1 MIVRSFKDIEGTDRH
16 VKAASGTWESKRIVL
31 AKEKVGFSL
40 HETILYAGTET
51 SMWYANHIEAVVCV
65 EGEAELTDNETGQK
79 YTITPGTMYLLDGHE
94 RHTMR
99 IKKDFR
105 CICVFNPPVT
115 GREDHDENGV
125 YLLLTEPEPRR
136 CDITLT
142 TTVTDLYPSRGAT
155 EVSVP
160 RQDPVVWG
168 TPDAPGPISV
178 AGLQA
183 YERDGFLPVE
193 QLIPDDEVAV
203 YRQELEQ
210 LVTDPAIRA
219 DERSVIEPKSKE
231 IRSVFEVHRISEVF
245 AKLVRDERVVG
256 RARQILG
263 SDVYVHQSRIN
274 VKPGFGASGF
284 YWHSDFETWHAED
297 GLPNMRTV
305 SVSIALTENYDTNG
319 GLMIMPGSHRM
330 FLGCAGATP
339 KDNYKQSLQMQ
350 DAGTPSDEALTAMA
364 SEYGIKLFTGKA
376 GSATWFDCNCMH
388 GSGDNITPFPRSN
401 VFIVFNS
408 VENAAVKPFAA
419 PVPRPTFIG
428 ARDFTPVR

>member
-1 MIVRSFKDIEGTDRH
+1 MTAEAMTTQAVSTATVR
-16 VKAASGTWESKRIVL
+16 
-31 AKEKVGFSL
+31 
-40 HETILYAGTET
+40 
-51 SMWYANHIEAVVCV
+51 
-65 EGEAELTDNETGQK
+65 
-79 YTITPGTMYLLDGHE
+79 
-94 RHTMR
+94 
-99 IKKDFR
+99 
-105 CICVFNPPVT
+105 
-115 GREDHDENGV
+115 
-125 YLLLTEPEPRR
+125 
-136 CDITLT
+136 
-142 TTVTDLYPSRGAT
+142 DLYPTRGAA

-168 TPDAPGPISV
+168 SPDTPGPI
-178 AGLQA
+178 ANADLQA
-183 YERDGFLPVE
+183 FERDGFLPVD
-193 QLIPDDEVAV
+193 QLITDDEVAV
-203 YRQELEQ
+203 YRRELDR
-210 LVTDPAIRA
+210 LVADPAIRA
-219 DERSVIEPKSKE
+219 DERSIVEPQSQE

-305 SVSIALTENYDTNG
+305 SVSIALTENLDTNG
-319 GLMIMPGSHRM
+319 GLMIMPGSHRT

-339 KDNYKQSLQMQ
+339 KDNYKKSLQMQ
-350 DAGTPSDEALTAMA
+350 DAGTPSDAALTSMA
-364 SEYGIKLFTGKA
+364 DEHGIRLFTGRA

-388 GSGDNITPFPRSN
+388 GSGDNITPYPRSN

-408 VENAAVKPFAA
+408 VENTAVDPFAA
-419 PVPRPTFIG
+419 PIRRPDFIG

>member
-1 MIVRSFKDIEGTDRH
+1 M
-16 VKAASGTWESKRIVL
+16 
-31 AKEKVGFSL
+31 
-40 HETILYAGTET
+40 
-51 SMWYANHIEAVVCV
+51 
-65 EGEAELTDNETGQK
+65 
-79 YTITPGTMYLLDGHE
+79 
-94 RHTMR
+94 
-99 IKKDFR
+99 
-105 CICVFNPPVT
+105 
-115 GREDHDENGV
+115 
-125 YLLLTEPEPRR
+125 
-136 CDITLT
+136 T
-142 TTVTDLYPSRGAT
+142 TTTTNVTDLYPTRGAT
-155 EVSVP
+155 EVATP

-168 TPDAPGPISV
+168 SPDTPGPVSQ
-178 AGLQA
+178 GDLQA
-183 YERDGFLPVE
+183 LDRDGFLAID
-193 QLIPDDEVAV
+193 QLIGPDEVEV
-203 YRQELEQ
+203 YQRELER
-210 LVTDPAIRA
+210 LTTDPAIRE
-219 DERSVIEPKSKE
+219 DERSIVEPQSKE

-297 GLPNMRTV
+297 GLSNMRTI

-319 GLMIMPGSHRM
+319 GLMIMPGSHKT

-339 KDNYKQSLQMQ
+339 KDNYKKSLQMQ
-350 DAGTPSDEALTAMA
+350 DAGIPSDEALTKMA
-364 SEYGIKLFTGKA
+364 SEYGVKLFTGKA

-408 VENAAVKPFAA
+408 VENTAVEPFSA
-419 PVPRPTFIG
+419 PIRRPEFIG